1 MNPRMN
7 VLIVH
12 CHDLGQH
19 LGCYGVESV
28 SSPNLDAFATAG
40 VRFVNSFCTAPSC
53 SPSRAALFTGRYPH
67 NNGVMGLCHSN
78 FAWDL
83 NADEKHLAQILHSA
97 GYETAAFGTVHETRS
112 GPARAGYEHFDQHTD
127 AVTATDN
134 AIAFLQHRGSDQ
146 PFYMSVGYFEP
157 HRIAP
162 ADNPGGDCDFFGT
175 HLQPDR
181 SRGVMIPGYLRDTAG
196 TRQELAEL
204 QGAVR
209 HADAQFGRLLK
220 AVDERNTIVIFTS
233 DHGIAMPR
241 AKCSLYDPGIAVAL
255 LVRGPGWKGICDG
268 LVSNI
273 DVVPTILEALELPI
287 PTNIQGRS
295 FGPSLTGQPAATRPE
310 IFAEM
315 TYHDYYDPRRCI
327 RTATHKLIAN
337 FTTAYS
343 FMDPSQSWRPRSDPI
358 VPQNHALA
366 YHDPIELYDLRQDL
380 WEHTN
385 LANRP
390 EHAGVRHELLHR
402 LRRHLIET
410 SDPILQ
416 GAVSNPQHRQTLM
429 EINAAD

>member
-1 MNPRMN
+1 MNPRRN

-19 LGCYGVESV
+19 LGCYGVASV
-28 SSPNLDAFATAG
+28 ASPNLDAFATTG
-40 VRFVNSFCTAPSC
+40 VRFVNSFCTSPSC

-67 NNGVMGLCHSN
+67 NNGVLGLCHSN

-83 NADEKHLAQILHSA
+83 NPDEKHLAQILQSA
-97 GYETAAFGTVHETRS
+97 GYETAAFGTLHETRS
-112 GPARAGYEHFDQHTD
+112 GPARAGYEHFDGRTD
-127 AVTATDN
+127 AVTATEN
-134 AIAFLQHRGSDQ
+134 AIAFLQHRRRDQ

-162 ADNPGGDCDFFGT
+162 AGNATGDCDFIGA
-175 HLQPDR
+175 HLQPDV
-181 SRGVMIPGYLRDTAG
+181 SRGLMIPGYLRDTAG

-204 QGAVR
+204 QGAIR

-220 AVDERNTIVIFTS
+220 AVDELNTIVIFTS

-241 AKCSLYDPGIAVAL
+241 AKCSLYNPGIEVAL
-255 LVRGPGWKGICDG
+255 LVRGPGWKGIRNE
-268 LVSNI
+268 LISNI
-273 DVVPTILEALELPI
+273 DVVPTLLEALDLPV
-287 PTNIQGRS
+287 PPNVQGRS
-295 FGPSLTGQPAATRPE
+295 FVPLLTGQRYTTRTE

-343 FMDPSQSWRPRSDPI
+343 FMDPSQSWRPRSDTT
-358 VPQNHALA
+358 VPQNHALT
-366 YHDPIELYDLRQDL
+366 YHDPIELYDLRQDR
-380 WEHTN
+380 WEHSN
-385 LANRP
+385 LANQP
-390 EHAGVRHELLHR
+390 EYAGVRCELLNR

-410 SDPILQ
+410 SDPIFQ
-416 GAVSNPQHRQTLM
+416 GAVTNPQQRQTLA
-429 EINAAD
+429 ELNAAE